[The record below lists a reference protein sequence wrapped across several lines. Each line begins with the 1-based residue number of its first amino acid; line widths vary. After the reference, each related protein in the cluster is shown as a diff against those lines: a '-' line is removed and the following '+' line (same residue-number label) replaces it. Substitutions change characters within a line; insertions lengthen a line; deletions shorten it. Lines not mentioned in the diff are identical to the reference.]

1 MDARWEILVLCKC
14 RSGHFYP
21 VLCPYGTIDF
31 LFTLEVEYSIEFY
44 AFCKREEGKSVS
56 SGSAMEFLHRWVE
69 IS

>member
-1 MDARWEILVLCKC
+1 MDARWEKSLYILSKC

-44 AFCKREEGKSVS
+44 AFCKSVS
-56 SGSAMEFLHRWVE
+56 SGSAMEFLHQ
-69 IS
+69 IHSF